1 VRITAGRGFA
11 ALIVA
16 WHTTDSLVVD
26 RDGILWHAVR
36 TEEGGPVRHRCLGP
50 IEDGP
55 DLPEALETEYAE
67 CLDLWSDR
75 FDDRAEQLWN
85 YLNRG

>member
-1 VRITAGRGFA
+1 
-11 ALIVA
+11 LIVA

-26 RDGILWHAVR
+26 RDGILWHAAR
-36 TEEGGPVRHRCLGP
+36 AEDERPVRHRRLGP

-55 DLPEALETEYAE
+55 DLPGALGREYAE
-67 CLDLWSDR
+67 CLDLWRDR

-85 YLNRG
+85 YGNRG